1 MPPRKTIFAKSLP
14 MHRFPFPLRFSIP
27 GILLLFGSVLG
38 LVSFQWEVS
47 QSFSRTETS
56 IRQQAEFSA
65 SQTATLLE
73 YLYRTAQGK
82 GAHLAIAQI
91 APAPNLRLA
100 LLCDEKER
108 VLLSTRFELRN
119 RLVSNTPAASSLSAI
134 KEVQQTQS
142 KQVIFSDD
150 RQTLR
155 AIYPVLL
162 GASPGE
168 ILPSR
173 VGVLLLEY
181 DLSSLKAQAY
191 RDALERSLTY
201 SVALA
206 VLCSILWFF
215 FYKTLN
221 LRVAK
226 LVAASNSLAQ
236 GNLEVRANLKGS
248 DELSQISIAFDRM
261 AEEVQKT
268 TETLRQNEELKQALH
283 KLKQTQA
290 QLIHAEKM
298 SSLGQLVAGVA
309 HEINNPVNFI
319 HGNLLYVNDYTQD
332 LLSLVHLYQQ
342 HYPNPVREIVEQTE
356 EMDWEFL
363 ADDLP
368 KMLASMKVGS
378 ERIRQIVLSLRNFAR
393 HDESEL
399 KKVDI
404 HEGIDSTLL
413 ILQHRFKGERDSPSI
428 EIIKDYGNLPKIECY
443 AGQLN
448 QVFMNIINNSIDAL
462 SEATGNEKGKIW
474 IRTSVNESDWV
485 VVAIADNGPGMPQE
499 VQQRIFDPFFTTK
512 PVGKGTGLGLSI
524 SYQLVVEKHNGQLK
538 CISVPGEGAQFI
550 IEIPV
555 RQKSREAGK
564 MGE

>member
-38 LVSFQWEVS
+38 LVSFQREVS

-100 LLCDEKER
+100 LLCDENER
-108 VLLSTRFELRN
+108 VLLSTRFDLQN
-119 RLVSNTPAASSLSAI
+119 RLVSNTLAASSLSAI

-142 KQVIFSDD
+142 KQVIFSDA
-150 RQTLR
+150 RQTLK
-155 AIYPVLL
+155 AIYPVFL

-191 RDALERSLTY
+191 NDALERSLTY

-226 LVAASNSLAQ
+226 LVATSNSLAQ

-261 AEEVQKT
+261 AEEVQKN

-413 ILQHRFKGERDSPSI
+413 ILQHRLNGERDSPSI

-462 SEATGNEKGKIW
+462 SEATGNEKGQIL
-474 IRTSVNESDWV
+474 IRTSINESDWV
-485 VVAIADNGPGMPQE
+485 VVAIADNGSGMNQE
-499 VQQRIFDPFFTTK
+499 IQQRIFDPFFTTK

-538 CISVPGEGAQFI
+538 CISAPGEGAQFI

-555 RQKSREAGK
+555 RQKSREARK

>member
-38 LVSFQWEVS
+38 LVSFQREVS
-47 QSFSRTETS
+47 QSFSRTEMS

-100 LLCDEKER
+100 LLCDENER
-108 VLLSTRFELRN
+108 VLLSTRFDLQN
-119 RLVSNTPAASSLSAI
+119 RLVSNTLAASSLSAI

-142 KQVIFSDD
+142 KQVIFSDA
-150 RQTLR
+150 RQTLK
-155 AIYPVLL
+155 AIYPVFL

-191 RDALERSLTY
+191 NDALERSLTY

-226 LVAASNSLAQ
+226 LVATSNSLAQ

-261 AEEVQKT
+261 AEEVQKN

-413 ILQHRFKGERDSPSI
+413 ILQHRLNGERDSPII

-462 SEATGNEKGKIW
+462 SEATGTEKGQIL
-474 IRTSVNESDWV
+474 IRTSINESDWV
-485 VVAIADNGPGMPQE
+485 VVAITDNGSGMNQE
-499 VQQRIFDPFFTTK
+499 IQQRIFDPFFTTK

-538 CISVPGEGAQFI
+538 CISAPGEGAHFI

>member
-1 MPPRKTIFAKSLP
+1 

-27 GILLLFGSVLG
+27 GILLVFGSVLG
-38 LVSFQWEVS
+38 LVSFQREVS
-47 QSFSRTETS
+47 QSFSRTETI

-100 LLCDEKER
+100 LLCDENER
-108 VLLSTRFELRN
+108 VLLSTRFDLQN
-119 RLVSNTPAASSLSAI
+119 RLISNTLAASSLSAI

-173 VGVLLLEY
+173 VAVLLLEY

-191 RDALERSLTY
+191 NDALERSLTY

-221 LRVAK
+221 LRVGK

-261 AEEVQKT
+261 AEEVQKN
-268 TETLRQNEELKQALH
+268 TETLRQNEELKQALD

-356 EMDWEFL
+356 EMEWEFL

-413 ILQHRFKGERDSPSI
+413 ILKHRLNGERDSPSI
-428 EIIKDYGNLPKIECY
+428 EIIKAYGNLPKIECY

-448 QVFMNIINNSIDAL
+448 QAFMNIINNSIDAL
-462 SEATGNEKGKIW
+462 SEATGNEKKQIF
-474 IRTSVNESDWV
+474 IRTSINESDWV
-485 VVAIADNGPGMPQE
+485 VVAIADNGSGMNQE
-499 VQQRIFDPFFTTK
+499 IQQRIFDPFFTTK

-538 CISVPGEGAQFI
+538 CISAPGEGAQFI